1 MIKSL
6 SLFTLTVLLFGA
18 VNADGQTTQPSPST
32 RPRTVANPNGQTTA
46 SPTPTPR
53 VYNPPATI
61 TTPNTNATPNASP
74 TPLRITPGA
83 TPTPTTTTPAIQVVP
98 TLAVPNPLP
107 LVALQPI
114 PNLLPSRV
122 RAKLEES
129 KRLLRARVQP
139 TVAGATP
146 TDFVTLAAFDPTSF
160 AVHFIT
166 LPKVIFLTRGS
177 DVRVQTAAPHNLAVN
192 VRVLRANGVNTAVQ
206 IYEPSGR
213 QLVPVVVQYPIE
225 KFGYFRE
232 MAYYTSVHP
241 ALLSTGIVSD
251 GKFYV
256 RSMLDAAAKRL
267 RDKGMFISPQLIDI
281 AERLCIVEHVDHD
294 RFRREN
300 RAALYDEIFALYALN
315 AGDTYR
321 YSVSTAGAGG
331 MVQMIPATYRMVRN
345 AHPRAELVP
354 DFVAGM
360 RNHQNALEAML
371 LYMQDTW
378 NDLSGNSE
386 VTYALSA
393 KLATQPELMS
403 AGYNSNPARLS
414 LYLRRGGS
422 GWRTLIPRETQMY
435 LQIYRSVETL
445 VPRVTPTTTLTTTTS
460 QTVP

>member
-1 MIKSL
+1 MTKSL
-6 SLFTLTVLLFGA
+6 SLFALTVLLFGA
-18 VNADGQTTQPSPST
+18 VAADGQTTQPST
-32 RPRTVANPNGQTTA
+32 RPRTVANPNAQPTA

-53 VYNPPATI
+53 INNPTTT
-61 TTPNTNATPNASP
+61 TTPTPSASPNASP

-83 TPTPTTTTPAIQVVP
+83 TITTTPTIQVVP
-98 TLAVPNPLP
+98 TLAVPNPFP
-107 LVALQPI
+107 LVALQPV
-114 PNLLPSRV
+114 PNVLPSRV

-146 TDFVTLAAFDPTSF
+146 TDYVTLAAFDPNSS
-160 AVHFIT
+160 AVHLVT
-166 LPKVIFLTRGS
+166 MPKVVFLTRGA
-177 DVRVQTAAPHNLAVN
+177 DVRLLTTPHNLAVN
-192 VRVLRANGVNTAVQ
+192 VRILRANGVNTAVQ

-213 QLVPVVVQYPIE
+213 QLVPLVVQYPIE

-241 ALLSTGIVSD
+241 ALLSPGIVSD

-267 RDKGMFISPQLIDI
+267 RDKGVFISTQLVDI

-294 RFRREN
+294 RFRKEN
-300 RAALYDEIFALYALN
+300 RAALYDEIYALYALN

-331 MVQMIPATYRMVRN
+331 MVQMIPSTYRMVRN
-345 AHPRAELVP
+345 AHPRAELAP

-360 RNHQNALEAML
+360 RNHANALEAML
-371 LYMQDTW
+371 LYMHDTW
-378 NDLSGNSE
+378 RDLANNSE
-386 VTYALSA
+386 VTYAMSA

-403 AGYNSNPARLS
+403 AGYNSNPARLP

-435 LQIYRSVETL
+435 LQIYRSVESL
-445 VPRVTPTTTLTTTTS
+445 VPRVAPTTTPITTQPAS
-460 QTVP
+460 NLR